1 MIEQKIPSFLIA
13 APNHNI
19 MGIFRNNQLFA
30 EDKPGTL

>member
-1 MIEQKIPSFLIA
+1 MIEQKFPSFLTA

-19 MGIFRNNQLFA
+19 MVIFRNKQLFA